1 MIENIPNEIIEQII
15 QKDESLRKTL
25 RATSKNMRER
35 IKKYSLEKLLN
46 GYWKKNNTNIPLTR
60 EEIQLVNLFDNV
72 LLPREHIFITE
83 DNEPTLYYD
92 GIFHISNLMK
102 DIDFLLK
109 EPVYSEE
116 DPDVVIDMIP
126 NRILIH
132 MSVKLDPEAMY
143 VHLTTR
149 K

>member
-1 MIENIPNEIIEQII
+1 MIENLPNEIIEQII

-92 GIFHISNLMK
+92 GIFQYRT
-102 DIDFLLK
+102 
-109 EPVYSEE
+109 E
-116 DPDVVIDMIP
+116 
-126 NRILIH
+126 
-132 MSVKLDPEAMY
+132 
-143 VHLTTR
+143 
-149 K
+149 